1 MHRVIAKRRRYLNI
15 VHKQHKLISLSVYLL
30 QALRQGLSAL
40 AELLLLYVT
49 LSTRVVG
56 ELNSVPVAQDELFAL
71 NGGDVATSFLALI
84 VIDDRSDGTRRVIVC

>member
-1 MHRVIAKRRRYLNI
+1 MHRVIAKRRRNLNT
-15 VHKQHKLISLSVYLL
+15 VHKQHKLISLPVYLL

-56 ELNSVPVAQDELFAL
+56 ELNSVPVALDELFAL
-71 NGGDVATSFLALI
+71 NGGEVATSYLALI